1 MKVIALPA
9 IVREGFSITV
19 EAQERPRLKL
29 VGNADMEML
38 PVLGPYL
45 RNLHESV
52 LTGGAPMV
60 EVDIRELYFMNS
72 SCFKAFVT
80 WIAEIAKLDPA
91 QRYQVRFLANSRL
104 HWQRRNL
111 AAMQS
116 YAANVVVLDVT

>member
-1 MKVIALPA
+1 
-9 IVREGFSITV
+9 
-19 EAQERPRLKL
+19 
-29 VGNADMEML
+29 
-38 PVLGPYL
+38 
-45 RNLHESV
+45 
-52 LTGGAPMV
+52 MV

-80 WIAEIAKLDPA
+80 WIAEIAKLDA
-91 QRYQVRFLANSRL
+91 ARRYQVRFLANSRL

>member
-1 MKVIALPA
+1 MKDVSLPA

-19 EAQERPRLKL
+19 DAQERIRLKL

-52 LTGGAPMV
+52 LKSGAHGI
-60 EVDIRELYFMNS
+60 EVDVRELYFMNS

-80 WIAEIAKLDPA
+80 WIAVIAKLDPA
-91 QRYQVRFLANSRL
+91 QRYHVRFLANSRL

-116 YAANVVVLDVT
+116 YAHDLVILEVT